1 MSLVCSLTLI
11 CCTGYPRPPGYG
23 NMPNANYPSGPGM
36 GGSINPMAGQGGG
49 GQYGG
54 MPPGRMGP
62 GQMGTRPY
70 GPGMGPNMGPN
81 MGGMPPQVTSGM
93 CPPPGMN
100 RKPQDPVAVA
110 GMHHGPSNSIHR
122 YSPHVLLT
130 ESIPLMQ
137 KCLAWSYEVESLEL

>member
-1 MSLVCSLTLI
+1 
-11 CCTGYPRPPGYG
+11 
-23 NMPNANYPSGPGM
+23 M

-62 GQMGTRPY
+62 GQMATRPY
-70 GPGMGPNMGPN
+70 GPGMGPNMGSNMGPN
-81 MGGMPPQVTSGM
+81 MGGMPPQVASGM

-100 RKPQDPVAVA
+100 RKPQDPVVAA

-122 YSPHVLLT
+122 YGPHELLNSLKRACAESSPSWTGKSHPT
-130 ESIPLMQ
+130 DCQ
-137 KCLAWSYEVESLEL
+137 H

>member
-1 MSLVCSLTLI
+1 
-11 CCTGYPRPPGYG
+11 
-23 NMPNANYPSGPGM
+23 M

-62 GQMGTRPY
+62 GQMATRPY

-81 MGGMPPQVTSGM
+81 MGGMPPQVVSGM

-100 RKPQDPVAVA
+100 RKPQDPAA

-122 YSPHVLLT
+122 YSPHVLLNSLKRACA
-130 ESIPLMQ
+130 ESRPSWTG
-137 KCLAWSYEVESLEL
+137 KSLDPIRQCQFFSMRTRVHPTDCQH